1 MTQESASPSLL
12 PVLLSGGSG
21 TRLWP
26 LSRES
31 YPKQLLPLVDHRS
44 MLQATV
50 ARLQGLDVKG
60 GIDPPLVICSEAHR
74 FIVARQLQEL
84 GVVPGALILEPV
96 GRNTAAAVAVAALQ
110 ARAGGGDPILLV
122 LPADHV
128 ITDEKGFREAVRRA
142 IPAASAGYL
151 VTFGIAPR
159 APETGYGYIR
169 VGPVLEGCGTE
180 VRGDAPDAGP
190 TGEAGD
196 TGSACHAVD
205 RFVEKPDAATA
216 AAYLAEGGYV
226 WNSGMFLFRAGRYL
240 EELAAH
246 RPEILAACEAAMD
259 SARVDLDFL
268 RLDEAAFASAP
279 SESLDVAVM
288 ERTER
293 AAVLPVSFGWSDVG
307 SWRALWEVVPHDDQE
322 NHLQGDVIVH
332 DTRGSYL
339 HAEHR
344 LLAAVGVDD
353 LMVIETPDAVLVAH
367 KDRSQEIRA
376 IVKKLRESG
385 RPEPELHRKV
395 FRPWGS
401 YDALDRGDGFQ
412 VKRITVNPGAR
423 LSLQKHRFRAEH
435 WVVVRGTARVTCDD
449 QVFLLEENQST
460 YIPRGSAHRLENPGA
475 EPLELIEVQSG
486 SYLGED
492 DIVRFEDVYGR
503 E

>member
-1 MTQESASPSLL
+1 MTQNPTSPPLL

-31 YPKQLLPLVDHRS
+31 YPKQLLPLVGHRS

-50 ARLQGLDVKG
+50 ARLEGLNVPG
-60 GIDPPLVICSEAHR
+60 GIAPPLVICSESHR
-74 FIVARQLQEL
+74 FIVARQLQEM
-84 GVVPGALILEPV
+84 GVEPGALILEPV

-110 ARAGGGDPILLV
+110 ARADGGDPLLLV

-128 ITDEKGFREAVRRA
+128 ITDEAGFREAVRRA
-142 IPAASAGYL
+142 VPAAAAGYL
-151 VTFGIAPR
+151 VTFGITPR
-159 APETGYGYIR
+159 GPETGYGYIR
-169 VGPVLEGCGTE
+169 VGEVLEGCGSDEE
-180 VRGDAPDAGP
+180 VEGAASNER
-190 TGEAGD
+190 
-196 TGSACHAVD
+196 CHAVA
-205 RFVEKPDAATA
+205 RFVEKPDEATA
-216 AAYLAEGGYV
+216 AAYLEAGGFV

-246 RPEILAACEAAMD
+246 RPEILAACEEAMD
-259 SARVDLDFL
+259 HARSDLDFL
-268 RLDEAAFASAP
+268 RLDVDAFAAAP

-288 ERTER
+288 ERTQR

-307 SWRALWEVVPHDDQE
+307 SWRALWEVVPHDAHA
-322 NHLQGDVIVH
+322 NHLEGDVIVH

-344 LLAAVGVDD
+344 LLAVVGVED

-367 KDRSQEIRA
+367 KNRSQEIRT
-376 IVKKLRESG
+376 IVQKLREAG
-385 RPEPELHRKV
+385 RPEPDLHRKV

-412 VKRITVNPGAR
+412 VKRITVNPGGR
-423 LSLQKHRFRAEH
+423 LSLQKHRHRAEH

-449 QVFLLEENQST
+449 RVFLLEANEST
-460 YIPRGSAHRLENPGA
+460 VIPLGSVHRLENPGT

-492 DIVRFEDVYGR
+492 DIVRLEDVYGR
-503 E
+503 G